1 MNRNSLPLILM
12 LVAGLITCIIS
23 VIRHFDVFHMLLA
36 LLICLLIAF
45 ILGSIVK
52 GMLNYFDRQNEQ
64 KSMEAGEVIEKEAD
78 QGENGKSDG
87 TVKSE

>member
-36 LLICLLIAF
+36 LFICLLICF
-45 ILGSIVK
+45 ILGSFVK
-52 GMLNYFDRQNEQ
+52 GMLNYFDMQNEQ
-64 KSMEAGEVIEKEAD
+64 KSMEAGEVIEKDAE
-78 QGENGKSDG
+78 QSENVQSEG